1 MYFIWCQLMEND
13 WDIIGCAKIR
23 FFIEGAF
30 FRGMF
35 LGEGMMGRPDAW
47 GHRALGVWVGGR
59 GGLHVHAA
67 VDLDDLAG
75 DVG

>member
-1 MYFIWCQLMEND
+1 ME
-13 WDIIGCAKIR
+13 
-23 FFIEGAF
+23 
-30 FRGMF
+30 
-35 LGEGMMGRPDAW
+35 RPDAW